1 MKVSYKQYLNLLFT
15 YLRPQWLKVCIMA
28 ALLASDIGFQIINPQ
43 VLGYFIDAA
52 QQHVTLTSL
61 IWIALLFLTVVI
73 IGQALATFANYVS
86 TDVGWTATNSLR
98 ADLVTHCLRLDMS
111 FHHTHTSGELV
122 ERIDGDIAVL
132 SDFFS
137 QFILRIV
144 GTLLLLIGILI
155 VLFLQDWRLGLVL
168 ALYSALAVFVMNR
181 VQPITIPFYAAA
193 RQAAADFSSFLSE
206 RLASREDIR
215 SCGAEAYVMRILYQ
229 KMRVILKTGRWSE
242 VMGRVI
248 TGTSRLLFSI
258 GTVLVF
264 VLGAYLFTSNLIT
277 LGMVYVLIR
286 YTDLVSSNLLQ
297 LTIQLDSLQQSRA
310 SLQRIGELYYR
321 ASKVQDPGVV
331 ASEIAP
337 AALEVEFQDVSFGY
351 STETPVLRNISFQ
364 LAPGEVLGLLGR
376 TGSGKSTLTRLL
388 FRFYDP
394 DQGTILL
401 NGRDIRTSRIAD
413 LRQQVGLVT
422 QEVQLFHGTIRENV
436 SFFDQHISDEKILE
450 AIKNLGLWEW
460 FQALPNGLDTEV
472 SSSGAGGGLSAGEA
486 QLLALTRVF
495 LKNPS
500 LVILDEASARLDPA
514 TEYFIENA
522 LNKLL
527 QGRTCIIIA
536 HRLSTVKR
544 VDKILI
550 LEEGRISEYGI
561 RQDLAADP
569 RSRFSQ
575 LLLTEQRHVQTE
587 LLSAGQEA
595 EIADNA
601 QNMEQQEARPVTE
614 SKPAAVSQVK
624 APESKREDG
633 TVKIWQAL
641 WSLVRYRPGLYLIV
655 LIVQILYGL
664 LFLLQGPIILS
675 YLDTLSNS
683 ASIIHKVGGT
693 QTLWTMIWILSG
705 LLIAATLV
713 HALSAFSTAVVTPTY
728 YNYTASLLR
737 RNVFVDILER
747 PGAQALPYSPGEVIS
762 RILGDVREVTFF
774 WSTIFMVALSSA
786 LLALSA
792 VILMVI
798 ISPFIALVVSVPLL
812 GIGIA
817 MNFSGKYVQKYR
829 QASRRTS
836 GQVSS
841 FIREIFES
849 VQAIQVANAEKPVIA
864 HFQLLNEARRQ
875 AQLKD
880 VLASEIV
887 QSLSNN
893 VAQVFVGIL
902 LLLCGQLLENGIFTV
917 GDFGFFI
924 FCLPWVT
931 TGISNLGGAFAGY
944 KQVGVSLDRLAD
956 LQQNTSPKAL
966 IEHHRVY
973 LSGSL
978 PTVPYASTTGAKNL
992 AALQVSG
999 LTYVYTSTGRGIR
1012 NVDLSI
1018 KRGSFVVV
1026 TGRVGSGKTTLL
1038 RTILGLLP
1046 KDAGEIRW
1054 NGDIIHEPAT
1064 FFIPPYCAYTSQV
1077 PQLCSDTLKENILMG
1092 LPEEKVDLTRAIHQA
1107 VMEQDLAELEKGLE
1121 TVVGP
1126 RGVKLSGGQILRSA
1140 ACRMFVRDAAL
1151 LVFDDLS
1158 SALDVE
1164 TERTLWERLFQQ
1176 QDVACLVVSHRRAAL
1191 RRADHIIVLKDGQVE
1206 AEGKLEDL
1214 LSTCEEMRKLW
1225 DAAPST
1231 PTSDTEETRSFS

>member
-1 MKVSYKQYLNLLFT
+1 MKVSYKQYLNLLVT
-15 YLRPQWLKVCIMA
+15 YLRPQWLKVCLMA

-52 QQHVTLTSL
+52 QHHVTLTAL
-61 IWIALLFLTVVI
+61 TWIALLFLAVVI
-73 IGQALATFANYVS
+73 IGQAIATFANYVS
-86 TDVGWTATNSLR
+86 TDVGWAATNSLR
-98 ADLVTHCLRLDMS
+98 ADLATHCLRLDMS

-137 QFILRIV
+137 QFIIRIV

-229 KMRVILKTGRWSE
+229 KMRVILKTGRLSE

-277 LGMVYVLIR
+277 LGIVYVLIR

-321 ASKVQDPGVV
+321 ASKVQDPDVV

-351 STETPVLRNISFQ
+351 SAENPVLHNISFQ

-394 DQGTILL
+394 DQGAILL
-401 NGRDIRTSRIAD
+401 NGKDIRTSRIAD
-413 LRQQVGLVT
+413 LRQRIGLVT

-436 SFFDQHISDEKILE
+436 SFFDQHISDEKILD

-460 FQALPNGLDTEV
+460 FQALPDGLDTEV

-514 TEYFIENA
+514 TEYFIEQA
-522 LNKLL
+522 LKTLL

-561 RQDLAADP
+561 RQDLAADAH
-569 RSRFSQ
+569 SRFSQ
-575 LLLTEQRHVQTE
+575 LLLTEQRHMQTE
-587 LLSAGQEA
+587 LLSADQEG
-595 EIADNA
+595 EIADDA
-601 QNMEQQEARPVTE
+601 QNMEQQAAKPVVE
-614 SKPAAVSQVK
+614 SKPPAVSQVK
-624 APESKREDG
+624 APQGKREE
-633 TVKIWQAL
+633 VKIWQAL
-641 WSLVRYRPGLYLIV
+641 RSLVRYRPGLYLIV

-713 HALSAFSTAVVTPTY
+713 HALSAFWTAVVTPTY

-762 RILGDVREVTFF
+762 RILGDVREITFF

-817 MNFSGKYVQKYR
+817 MNFSGKYIQKYR

-887 QSLSNN
+887 KSLSNN

-902 LLLCGQLLENGIFTV
+902 LLLCGQLLENGTFTV

-944 KQVGVSLDRLAD
+944 KQVGVSLDRLVA
-956 LQQNTSPKAL
+956 LQQNVSPKAL
-966 IEHHRVY
+966 IEHHPVY

-978 PTVPYASTTGAKNL
+978 PAIPYVSTTEAKNL
-992 AALQVSG
+992 ATLQASG

-1012 NVDLSI
+1012 NVDLFI
-1018 KRGSFVVV
+1018 KRGSFVVI

-1054 NGDIIHEPAT
+1054 NGEIVHEPAA
-1064 FFIPPYCAYTSQV
+1064 FFIPPRCAYTSQV
-1077 PQLCSDTLKENILMG
+1077 PQLCSNTLKENILMG
-1092 LPEEKVDLTRAIHQA
+1092 LPEEKVDLAKAIHQA
-1107 VMEQDLAELEKGLE
+1107 VMEQDLAELEYGLE

-1140 ACRMFVRDAAL
+1140 ACRMFVRNTAL

-1164 TERTLWERLFQQ
+1164 TEYTLWERLFQQ
-1176 QDVACLVVSHRRAAL
+1176 QDVTCLVVSHRRAAL

-1225 DAAPST
+1225 EDAPST